1 MANLVTKMI
10 TNYGDDAVQK
20 ISAFV
25 KSYSPA
31 RHADSLTHKID
42 DIAAHMTRN
51 PVVNKTGVLTNQGNA
66 VAQISEEVFENM
78 SKAQLVKTG
87 SGNTTRIIDEF
98 TGKTYYLTPQG
109 PMYNSA
115 TKYGGISQEFWNSLL
130 KLFS

>member
-1 MANLVTKMI
+1 MAKLITKMI
-10 TNYGDDAVQK
+10 TNYGDDAVQR

-31 RHADSLTHKID
+31 RHADTLAHKVD

-51 PVVNKTGVLTNQGNA
+51 PVVNRSGVLTNQGNV
-66 VAQISEEVFENM
+66 VAQITEEAFEKM

-87 SGNTTRIIDEF
+87 NGNMTRIIDEF

-109 PMYNSA
+109 PAYNSA
-115 TKYGGISQEFWNSLL
+115 AKNGNVSQDFWNKLL
-130 KLFS
+130 ALFS